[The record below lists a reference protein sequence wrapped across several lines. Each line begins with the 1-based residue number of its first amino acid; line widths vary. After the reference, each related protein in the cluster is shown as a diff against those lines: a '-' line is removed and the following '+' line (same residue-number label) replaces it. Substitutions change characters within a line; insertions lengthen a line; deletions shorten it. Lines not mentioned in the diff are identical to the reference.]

1 MRLVKLSLV
10 MASLLMFSACACKPT
25 QVEVIKTVQ
34 VNVPVKCQHNKCL
47 VPELNDY
54 SDATK
59 SLTERAKIKLS
70 NEINKDA
77 YTKCLEASVKS
88 CE

>member
-10 MASLLMFSACACKPT
+10 TALVLVFSACSCKPT
-25 QVEVIKTVQ
+25 QVEVTKTVQ

-47 VPELNDY
+47 APVLNDY
-54 SDATK
+54 SDTTK
-59 SLTERAKIKLS
+59 SLTDRAKIKLS

-77 YTKCLEASVKS
+77 YTKCLEASIKA

>member
-1 MRLVKLSLV
+1 
-10 MASLLMFSACACKPT
+10 MFSACACKPT

-47 VPELNDY
+47 APELNDY
-54 SDATK
+54 SDTTK
-59 SLTERAKIKLS
+59 SLTERAKIKLV
-70 NEINKDA
+70 NGINKDA
-77 YTKCLEASVKS
+77 YTKCLEASIKS